1 MTKPTEITLPSSF
14 SYTNY
19 KMRVLNPGVDVIF
32 HIDNA
37 DQHLGGITLSRSSVL
52 KLVDFLNSI
61 LWEVPP
67 KPAEPA
73 NLAVLYSTPSG
84 WAFRQVESKKEAT
97 TFAAEVKNERAG
109 RKVRLVN
116 MLADYE
122 IADPVY
128 EWKDI

>member
-1 MTKPTEITLPSSF
+1 MAI
-14 SYTNY
+14 
-19 KMRVLNPGVDVIF
+19 
-32 HIDNA
+32 
-37 DQHLGGITLSRSSVL
+37 SRHDTRL
-52 KLVDFLNSI
+52 LIDFLDS
-61 LWEVPP
+61 LVWSREAAP